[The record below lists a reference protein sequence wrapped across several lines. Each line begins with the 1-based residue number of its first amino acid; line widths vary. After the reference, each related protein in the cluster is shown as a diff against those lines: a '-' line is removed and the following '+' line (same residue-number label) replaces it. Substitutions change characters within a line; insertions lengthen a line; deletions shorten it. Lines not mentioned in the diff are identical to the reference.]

1 MKVLVADDE
10 PMSRRLIEASLK
22 RWQYEVVVAEDGY
35 QAFDILQQPDAPK
48 LAVLD
53 WLMPRMDGLEVCRKI
68 REKQGEPYRYI
79 VLLTGKQQR
88 SDVIEGLDAGADDY
102 VIKPFEPDELRVRLR
117 TGKRIL
123 FLQDQLISAREALRE
138 QATHDSLT
146 GLYNRAAILEIL
158 ESELSRQQRHGGSLG
173 LVLLDLDRFK
183 QINDVH
189 GHLAGD
195 AVLREAAKA
204 MRLISRP
211 YDAVGRLGGEEFV
224 IVLPGCDRT
233 NAVSH
238 AERMRMAIA
247 NITIPSTSGQ
257 VTVTASAGVTIA
269 TPDLKTDALRMLRA
283 SDVALYRAKDAGRN
297 TVVFADDMPLPSD
310 GWAPAPATPALT
322 PLVGI

>member
-10 PMSRRLIEASLK
+10 PMSRRLIEASLE
-22 RWQYEVVVAEDGY
+22 RWQYEVVVARDGCEAY
-35 QAFDILQQPDAPK
+35 DILQQHDAPK

-53 WLMPRMDGLEVCRKI
+53 WMMPGMDGLELCRQI
-68 REKQGEPYRYI
+68 RTRQAEPYTYI
-79 VLLTGKQQR
+79 VLLTAKQQH

-123 FLQDQLISAREALRE
+123 FLQDQLIAAREALRE

-158 ESELSRQQRHGGSLG
+158 ERELARQQRHGGSLG

-189 GHLAGD
+189 GHLVGD

-224 IVLPGCDRT
+224 IVLPGCDKT

-238 AERMRMAIA
+238 ADRMRMAIE
-247 NITIPSTSGQ
+247 NVTIPSVSGQ
-257 VTVTASAGVTIA
+257 VSVTASAGVTVA
-269 TPDLKTDALRMLRA
+269 SPEEKTDALRLLRA
-283 SDVALYRAKDAGRN
+283 ADVALYRAKDTNRN
-297 TVVFADDMPLPSD
+297 CVVFAGDSQATSEIL
-310 GWAPAPATPALT
+310 TPAITALPLT
-322 PLVGI
+322 P